1 MARLSSL
8 LSRLPEVRDVRMAT
22 MGHVL
27 WVCRQENCSSALYQT
42 LLNYGG
48 MQVGMEEDQS
58 LWFFF
63 TDDVF
68 LALARLSI
76 WGNFNDLPACI
87 ELFPSRLQ
95 FDSKRAASLD
105 MDSSLQTQ
113 EILANEQ
120 FEVFVHP
127 KSREG
132 KKGLP
137 GIDFEPVSGHPGM
150 APADWAT
157 IRADARMPYA
167 SSHAWFAVIH
177 PLGNP
182 LDKGFQ
188 NGWEAA
194 FKRIGGILQT
204 HKMKSIIHEN
214 FLVVAVDNLLML
226 RTFLR
231 DYLQC
236 ACRENLEPDGYWP
249 CVCVTAD
256 RKNLNFNTDL
266 PKKIGLQWDNLM
278 PDFPYISYRNAYL
291 LGEGFIV
298 KDLKYSGEQT
308 SMDSWCNVLLDDQGT
323 GADSVPLLMAS
334 RLTANGETRGDET
347 DPGCFYCGIRS
358 HTARECPTRFCA
370 PMQQDL
376 WEKLGTID
384 LEEIN
389 KGFRRIEEVLSK
401 SGGAGYEK
409 LLGGRDAAALLTE
422 AVLANTPLSQLRHV
436 EQYWLTRMHETE
448 SNEQPQRD
456 DSPCWKILT
465 SLSTA
470 SPEEFPEL
478 EKRLADATLHHQR
491 DARLR
496 MLQGFLHVEKNDP
509 VRAAAAFREAASL
522 TPVPAFQAWNE
533 YLQGRLAEEWGHYS
547 QAIEIYDQVFRVMPS
562 WHDARYRG
570 LVCRVKM
577 GFADQALEQICTLV
591 REDPLWFNRFL
602 TDPALDRG
610 QLQIL
615 TALHGLWA
623 KARQNAEAEHVSI
636 NALEDRLKRW
646 FAAEHPTYMRM
657 EKKLRALEELNIH
670 KSYMAFL
677 QVKEARKAL
686 ETELDEKIRD
696 ETEVLR
702 EQYKNYLTALQGIR
716 DEASWFPFPGALR
729 EFSAEFNECAGIIN
743 RAYAC
748 NFNEAEPF
756 RAVQAAV
763 PRMTKLLRS
772 LKKRLKSLRM
782 VRDATLFC
790 LIMAK
795 TFVFLEIVGLALCF
809 IGVPVVVYFGDSLR
823 LGWLQEILGENQW
836 AIQKVLIAVVS
847 ITSIGFAALR
857 STLTFERRREKLL
870 EKAREQREK
879 SQQERLDRIRRQ
891 RKAEG
896 EPTKESRTL

>member
-48 MQVGMEEDQS
+48 MQVGAEEDQS

-76 WGNFNDLPACI
+76 WGNFNELPASI

-95 FDSKRAASLD
+95 FDSKRAAGLD
-105 MDSSLQTQ
+105 MDSSLRTQ

-132 KKGLP
+132 RTGLP
-137 GIDFEPVSGHPGM
+137 GIDFEPVPGRPGM
-150 APADWAT
+150 SPVDWAT
-157 IRADARMPYA
+157 IKADARMPYA
-167 SSHAWFAVIH
+167 SSQAWFAVIH

-182 LDKGFQ
+182 LDKRFQ
-188 NGWEAA
+188 SGWEAM
-194 FKRIGGILQT
+194 FKRIDGILQT
-204 HKMKSIIHEN
+204 HKMKSIVHEN
-214 FLVVAVDNLLML
+214 FLMVAVDNLLML

-236 ACRENLEPDGYWP
+236 ACRENPEPDSYWP

-266 PKKIGLQWDNLM
+266 PRKIGLQWDNLM

-298 KDLKYSGEQT
+298 KDLKYSGEQA
-308 SMDSWCNVLLDDQGT
+308 SVDNWCNVLLDDR
-323 GADSVPLLMAS
+323 GAAGDSIPLLMAS
-334 RLTANGETRGDET
+334 RLMANGETG
-347 DPGCFYCGIRS
+347 PGCFYCGIRS
-358 HTARECPTRFCA
+358 HSAHECPTRSCE
-370 PMQQDL
+370 PMQRNL
-376 WEKLGTID
+376 WEKLGRID
-384 LEEIN
+384 LDEIN
-389 KGFRRIEEVLSK
+389 EGFRRIEEALSK
-401 SGGAGYEK
+401 SGVAGYGE
-409 LLGGRDAAALLTE
+409 LLEGKDAAALLTE
-422 AVLANTPLSQLRHV
+422 VVLANTPLSQLRHV
-436 EQYWLTRMHETE
+436 ERYWLTRMHAAE

-456 DSPCWKILT
+456 DSPCWKILKA
-465 SLSTA
+465 LSTA
-470 SPEEFPEL
+470 SSEDFSEL
-478 EKRLADATLHHQR
+478 EKRLADAVLRHQR
-491 DARLR
+491 DTRLR

-522 TPVPAFQAWNE
+522 TPIPAFQAWNE

-547 QAIEIYDQVFRVMPS
+547 RAIELYDQVLRVMPA
-562 WHDARYRG
+562 WHDALYRG

-577 GFADQALEQICTLV
+577 GFADQVLEQIGKLV
-591 REDPLWFNRFL
+591 REDPLWFNRLL
-602 TDPALDRG
+602 TDPALERG

-615 TALHGLWA
+615 TVLHGLWA
-623 KARQNAEAEHVSI
+623 KARQNAEAEQVNI

-646 FAAEHPTYMRM
+646 FAAEHPTRVLM
-657 EKKLRALEELNIH
+657 EKKLHDLAELSTIKN
-670 KSYMAFL
+670 YMAFL
-677 QVKEARKAL
+677 QVKEERKSL
-686 ETELDEKIRD
+686 EAGLNDKIRD
-696 ETEVLR
+696 EVEDLR
-702 EQYKNYLTALQGIR
+702 EQYRNYLTVLQGIR

-729 EFSAEFNECAGIIN
+729 EFSGEFNECAGIIN

-809 IGVPVVVYFGDSLR
+809 IGVPTVIYFGDSLR

-836 AIQKVLIAVVS
+836 SIQKVLTAIVS
-847 ITSIGFAALR
+847 ITSLGFAALR

-891 RKAEG
+891 RKIAVG
-896 EPTKESRTL
+896 

>member
-1 MARLSSL
+1 
-8 LSRLPEVRDVRMAT
+8 MAT

-27 WVCRQENCSSALYQT
+27 WVCRQANCSSALHQT

-48 MQVGMEEDQS
+48 MQIGAEEDQS

-76 WGNFNDLPACI
+76 WGNFNALPACI

-95 FDSKRAASLD
+95 FDNKRAANLD
-105 MDSSLQTQ
+105 MDSSLRTQ

-137 GIDFEPVSGHPGM
+137 GIDFEPVPGRPGM
-150 APADWAT
+150 IPVDWAT

-167 SSHAWFAVIH
+167 SSQAWFSVIH

-182 LDKGFQ
+182 LDKRFQ
-188 NGWEAA
+188 SGWETM
-194 FKRIGGILQT
+194 FKRIDGILQT
-204 HKMKSIIHEN
+204 YKMKSIVHEN
-214 FLVVAVDNLLML
+214 FLMVAVDNLLML

-236 ACRENLEPDGYWP
+236 ACRENPEPGGYWP

-308 SMDSWCNVLLDDQGT
+308 GVDNWCNVLLDSQGT
-323 GADSVPLLMAS
+323 DGDSIPLQMAS
-334 RLTANGETRGDET
+334 RLMANGVTRGGEAG
-347 DPGCFYCGIRS
+347 PGCFYCGIRS
-358 HTARECPTRFCA
+358 HAARECPTRSCA
-370 PMQQDL
+370 PARQDL

-384 LEEIN
+384 LDEIN
-389 KGFRRIEEVLSK
+389 EGFRRIEETLSK
-401 SGGAGYEK
+401 SGSAGYGE
-409 LLGGRDAAALLTE
+409 LLEGRDAAALLTE

-436 EQYWLTRMHETE
+436 ESCWLTRMHVTE
-448 SNEQPQRD
+448 SNEKPQRD
-456 DSPCWKILT
+456 DSPCWKILQ

-470 SPEEFPEL
+470 SPEDFPEL
-478 EKRLADATLHHQR
+478 EKRLTDASFRHQR
-491 DARLR
+491 DTRLR

-509 VRAAAAFREAASL
+509 VHAAAAFREAAGL
-522 TPVPAFQAWNE
+522 TPIPAFQAWNE

-547 QAIEIYDQVFRVMPS
+547 RAIELYDQVFRVMPA
-562 WHDARYRG
+562 WHDALYRG

-577 GFADQALEQICTLV
+577 GFADQVLEQIGKLV

-602 TDPALDRG
+602 TDPALERG

-615 TALHGLWA
+615 TALHELWA
-623 KARQNAEAEHVSI
+623 KARQDAEAEHANI

-646 FAAEHPTYMRM
+646 FAAEHPARILM
-657 EKKLRALEELNIH
+657 EKKLRALTELGTVKN
-670 KSYMAFL
+670 YMAFL
-677 QVKEARKAL
+677 QVKEGRKSL
-686 ETELDEKIRD
+686 ETELSEKIRD
-696 ETEVLR
+696 EVEVLR
-702 EQYKNYLTALQGIR
+702 EQYKNYLTVLQAIR

-748 NFNEAEPF
+748 NFSEAEPF
-756 RAVQAAV
+756 QAVLSAV

-795 TFVFLEIVGLALCF
+795 TFIFLEIVGLTLCF
-809 IGVPVVVYFGDSLR
+809 IGVPVVIYFGDSLR

-836 AIQKVLIAVVS
+836 SIQKVLIAIVS

-857 STLTFERRREKLL
+857 STLTFERRRGKLL

-891 RKAEG
+891 RKAAG
-896 EPTKESRTL
+896 ELTKGSHAL